1 MTRFARMGGV
11 LTLSEMT
18 MSNSY
23 DDKPEDFAARALE
36 LLEQAYAYYQP
47 PLQTVA
53 KAQAKEGNET
63 YYEYVKAA

>member
-1 MTRFARMGGV
+1 
-11 LTLSEMT
+11 MT

-47 PLQTVA
+47 PLKTVA